1 MAVRPGIDV
10 LLRERGA
17 LLSGARVGAVVH
29 PASILPNLEHT
40 ADALMREERFRL
52 VSLFGPQHGARGEK
66 QDNMVESQ
74 FYREPDSGLPV
85 HSLYGET
92 RWPTEEMLSDL
103 DVLLF
108 DLQDVG
114 TRVYTFIHTL
124 AYCLQACAR
133 DGKTMMVLDRPNPI
147 NGVRVEGSLLLPG
160 FSSFV
165 GLYPL
170 PMRHAM
176 TMGELALLYNSEFHI
191 GCRLEV
197 VPMQG
202 WRRDLW
208 FDQTRLPWIM
218 PSPNLPTL
226 DSATVYPGTVLV
238 EGSQVSEGRGT
249 TRPFEFVGAPYINGR
264 ALAERLSKLPLPG
277 VQFRE
282 VNFEPTFQKHA
293 RSMCGGVQVH
303 VLDREVFE
311 PVLTGV
317 AILWAIRTLYPESF
331 AWRQPP
337 YEYESIK
344 MPIDILWGGNSIRL
358 QIEGGMSV
366 DEIRGSW
373 QSDVTKFQAVRER
386 YLLYE

>member
-1 MAVRPGIDV
+1 MAVRPGIDG
-10 LLRERGA
+10 LLKDKSA

-29 PASILPNLEHT
+29 PASVLPNLEHT
-40 ADALMREERFRL
+40 ADALMREKRFRL
-52 VSLFGPQHGARGEK
+52 VALFGPQHGACGEK

-74 FYREPDSGLPV
+74 FYRDPDSGLPV

-147 NGVRVEGSLLLPG
+147 NGVRVEGSLLLPE

-176 TMGELALLYNSEFHI
+176 TMGELAMLYNSEFDI

-208 FDQTRLPWIM
+208 FDQTGLPWIM

-226 DSATVYPGTVLV
+226 DSATVYPGAVLV

-264 ALAERLSKLPLPG
+264 ALAERLNKQGLPG
-277 VQFRE
+277 AQFRA

-293 RSMCGGVQVH
+293 GSICGGVQVH
-303 VLDREVFE
+303 VLDREAFE

-317 AILWAIRTLYPESF
+317 AILWAIRALYPESF

-337 YEYESIK
+337 YEYEAIK
-344 MPIDILWGGNSIRL
+344 LPIDILWGGNSIRL
-358 QIEGGMSV
+358 QIEDGTPL
-366 DEIRGSW
+366 DEIRNSW
-373 QSDVTKFQAVRER
+373 QSDVTRFQALRER

>member
-10 LLRERGA
+10 LLKEKSA

-29 PASILPNLEHT
+29 PASVLPNLEHT

-66 QDNMVESQ
+66 QDNMIESQ
-74 FYREPDSGLPV
+74 FYRAPDSGLPV

-92 RWPTEEMLSDL
+92 RWPTAEMLSDL
-103 DVLLF
+103 DILLF

-147 NGVRVEGSLLLPG
+147 NGVQVEGSLLLPG

-202 WRRDLW
+202 WRRELW
-208 FDQTRLPWIM
+208 FDQTGLPWIM

-264 ALAERLSKLPLPG
+264 GLAARLNKQRLPG
-277 VQFRE
+277 VRFRE

-293 RSMCGGVQVH
+293 GSMCGGVQVH
-303 VLDREVFE
+303 VLDREAFE

-317 AILWAIRTLYPESF
+317 AVLWAIRVLYPESF

-344 MPIDILWGGNSIRL
+344 MPIDILWGGDSIRL
-358 QIEGGMSV
+358 QIEGGMSL
-366 DEIRGSW
+366 DEIRCSW
-373 QSDVTKFQAVRER
+373 QSDATKFQALRER

>member
-1 MAVRPGIDV
+1 M
-10 LLRERGA
+10 
-17 LLSGARVGAVVH
+17 S
-29 PASILPNLEHT
+29 N
-40 ADALMREERFRL
+40 
-52 VSLFGPQHGARGEK
+52 
-66 QDNMVESQ
+66 
-74 FYREPDSGLPV
+74 
-85 HSLYGET
+85 
-92 RWPTEEMLSDL
+92 L

-147 NGVRVEGSLLLPG
+147 NGVRVEGSLLLPR

-165 GLYPL
+165 GLCPL

-208 FDQTRLPWIM
+208 FDQTALPWIM

-264 ALAERLSKLPLPG
+264 ALKERLNKQRLPG

-293 RSMCGGVQVH
+293 GSMCGGVQVH
-303 VLDREVFE
+303 VLDREAFE

-317 AILWAIRTLYPESF
+317 AILWTIRALYPESF
-331 AWRQPP
+331 AWRRPP

-344 MPIDILWGGNSIRL
+344 MPIDVLWGGDSIRL
-358 QIEGGMSV
+358 QIEGGMSL

-373 QSDVTKFQAVRER
+373 QSDVSKFRAARER
-386 YLLYE
+386 YLLYK